1 MGYNYFG
8 MIEDL
13 YCSKISFFKPIVI
26 RFDAENIT
34 KNKEFNILDV
44 SIGDFAYALINTA
57 RVLSETYKTYVFCS
71 TDEIDLI
78 FINDTFL
85 HKRFKNR
92 KTQRISSIMSQM
104 LSEVFHSFYK
114 KNKIYFDAKTFNIP
128 MEKVYSYIEYRQKSA
143 FCVNTTYLAKRNLR
157 KSDYVNI
164 PLSMITQKLNEYVP
178 YINKDYQY
186 FQKGILYL
194 NGHLIQLDDYLA
206 KNQIMIID

>member
-1 MGYNYFG
+1 M
-8 MIEDL
+8 
-13 YCSKISFFKPIVI
+13 V
-26 RFDAENIT
+26 
-34 KNKEFNILDV
+34 
-44 SIGDFAYALINTA
+44 
-57 RVLSETYKTYVFCS
+57 VLF
-71 TDEIDLI
+71 
-78 FINDTFL
+78 
-85 HKRFKNR
+85 
-92 KTQRISSIMSQM
+92 
-104 LSEVFHSFYK
+104 FYK

-164 PLSMITQKLNEYVP
+164 PLSMITPKLNEYVP

>member
-92 KTQRISSIMSQM
+92 KTQRISSIMSQT

-143 FCVNTTYLAKRNLR
+143 FC
-157 KSDYVNI
+157 VNI